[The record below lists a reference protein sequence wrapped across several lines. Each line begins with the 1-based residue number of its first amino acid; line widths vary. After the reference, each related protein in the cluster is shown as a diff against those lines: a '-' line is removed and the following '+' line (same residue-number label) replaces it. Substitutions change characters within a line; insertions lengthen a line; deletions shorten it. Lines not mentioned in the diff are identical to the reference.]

1 MNPNNTAT
9 YTVWKTKTTGC
20 VPDYSNPM
28 TRIINTGDTTNKV
41 RFAIHIHSTNSFT
54 SQVIFQRLKIYNS
67 GNSIGGT
74 TISGDNISTGNIKS
88 NTWDGDVRG
97 TQISL
102 DEGEIRAKGNSG
114 DGWFLNTAKG
124 NFDFSVGG
132 IPATDEGI
140 TWEDTSANE
149 PAAGS
154 GTSGGSS
161 YQTQDQQ
168 DSPA

>member
-1 MNPNNTAT
+1 MLGATKILAEKILEMQKFSFLNIRLPGVVSYHINDYRRPWLNN
-9 YTVWKTKTTGC
+9 
-20 VPDYSNPM
+20 
-28 TRIINTGDTTNKV
+28 IIYNLKKN
-41 RFAIHIHSTNSFT
+41 RPI
-54 SQVIFQRLKIYNS
+54 KIYNS